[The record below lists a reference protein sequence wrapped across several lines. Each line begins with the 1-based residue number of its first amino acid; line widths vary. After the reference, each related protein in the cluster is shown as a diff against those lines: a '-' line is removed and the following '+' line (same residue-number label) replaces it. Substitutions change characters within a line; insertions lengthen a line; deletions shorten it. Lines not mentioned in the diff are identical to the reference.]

1 MQRPPIS
8 APWQGWRDDNPSLVL
23 PPNSFKQITAMLLNK
38 GRIQTLPKRNA
49 FPNPPDGN
57 PILGARTFQ
66 DALNNLHTLVVTR
79 GQAYYLNQT
88 NVYTAVGAPFTSMSD
103 FPYAIEVMLGKVYI
117 ANGGQKVTA
126 YDGSATVS
134 IPGSVPGTCYYLG
147 KLATHLIMANTI
159 EPEPGVV
166 ASTVNPARVRWSKSG
181 DPTNWVDFT
190 SGFEDI
196 QDIEDQIS
204 GYATLGQNGFVFRT
218 NGITVMTPTGIGLAP
233 FTIENFS
240 IGPTGIGNAYPYSL
254 AVYGSFSIFVGLDDV
269 YYFDGGAPQRIG
281 GMAKRSIFKDLN
293 LRTGPAKGTI
303 IGSLT
308 GGVDYLSYW
317 LVIPQANDASCVVWI
332 YHFDDQSWVKENV
345 SLGRVAFLENIAI
358 A

>member
-1 MQRPPIS
+1 M
-8 APWQGWRDDNPSLVL
+8 
-23 PPNSFKQITAMLLNK
+23 
-38 GRIQTLPKRNA
+38 PKRNA
-49 FPNPPDGN
+49 FPNPTDGN
-57 PILGARTFQ
+57 TIIGARTFQ
-66 DALNNLHTLVVTR
+66 DALNNLHTLVCTKN
-79 GQAYYLNQT
+79 QAYYLNQT
-88 NVYTAVGAPFTSMSD
+88 NVYTPVGNPFNPQND
-103 FPYAIEVMLGKVYI
+103 VPYAMEVMLGKVYI

-126 YDGSATVS
+126 YDGSATPA
-134 IPGSVPGTCYYLG
+134 IAGSVPGTCYYLG
-147 KLATHLIMANTI
+147 KLAAHLIMANTI
-159 EPEPGVV
+159 EPEPNVV
-166 ASTVNPARVRWSKSG
+166 GSMINPARVRWSKSG
-181 DPTNWVDFT
+181 DPTNWTDFT

-254 AVYGSFSIFVGLDDV
+254 AVYGSFCIFVGLDDV

-281 GMAKRSIFKDLN
+281 GMAKKSIFKDLDT
-293 LRTGPAKGTI
+293 RTAFAKGTI

-308 GGVDYLSYW
+308 KGIDYLSYW
-317 LVIPQANDASCVVWI
+317 LVIPQGDNATCNVWV

-345 SLGRVAFLENIAI
+345 SLGRLALLENVAI